1 MNEEPPRTTRDQA
14 LLAKL
19 DRALDSVLAA
29 NAAIPFKPKLYP
41 RYAGARLIAWLT
53 SLIGWAVILVGLSA
67 IALALGIGR
76 LENYADLV
84 DWISVPT
91 AVGAAFGGLVLINL
105 AAMTRASLD
114 AADYHRQ
121 LLQLDVARNIR
132 GVTRRPPPRPGK
144 QQPPPSEPIEPTIE

>member
-1 MNEEPPRTTRDQA
+1 MNEEAPRTARDQA

-19 DRALDSVLAA
+19 DRALDSVLTA

-41 RYAGARLIAWLT
+41 RYAGARLLAWLT
-53 SLIGWAVILVGLSA
+53 ALIGWAIILVGLAA

-76 LENYADLV
+76 LEAYAHLV

-91 AVGAAFGGLVLINL
+91 AVGAAIGGLVLINL

-114 AADYHRQ
+114 AADYQRQ
-121 LLQLDVARNIR
+121 LLQLDVARNIK
-132 GVTRRPPPRPGK
+132 GVTRRPQPKPAK
-144 QQPPPSEPIEPTIE
+144 QPPPPAEHIEPTVE